1 ADAQAVGEENRGD
14 PGAGAR
20 KTIRPGGVHRWG
32 KTHFGSLEHSA
43 PGGGNQGL
51 PALRAFERASRRADR
66 VWVLFAEAATRRPV
80 TGGRAFAHSGKFAS
94 KSWPP

>member
-1 ADAQAVGEENRGD
+1 MHRPLAKKIAVTPARARARPFARAASIVGD
-14 PGAGAR
+14 R
-20 KTIRPGGVHRWG
+20 LIR
-32 KTHFGSLEHSA
+32 GSLQHSA

-51 PALRAFERASRRADR
+51 PALRAFARASRRADR
-66 VWVLFAEAATRRPV
+66 VWGLFAEAATRRPV